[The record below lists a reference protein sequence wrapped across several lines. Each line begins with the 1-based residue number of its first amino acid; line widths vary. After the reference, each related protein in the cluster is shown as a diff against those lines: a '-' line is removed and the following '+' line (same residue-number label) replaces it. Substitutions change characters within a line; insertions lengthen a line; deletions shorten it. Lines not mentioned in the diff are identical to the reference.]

1 MAVHTIYVK
10 VFPDSRDCKLVF
22 LCVKHTSQCRQR
34 HIYAKEKVVSSQ
46 NRLEMRCV
54 QSHEADQTGH
64 ETSGGK
70 SDNPS
75 HEDEAQLPPVYS

>member
-1 MAVHTIYVK
+1 MVK
-10 VFPDSRDCKLVF
+10 VFPDSRDHKLVF
-22 LCVKHTSQCRQR
+22 LCVTYTSQCRQR
-34 HIYAKEKVVSSQ
+34 HIYAKEKVASSQ
-46 NRLEMRCV
+46 SFLKMRCI
-54 QSHEADQTGH
+54 QSHEADQTSH